1 MESVAKT
8 SKNATTTTTTKKS
21 SATKKEPSKVTK
33 MKKDDKQEFE
43 TIEALLIHVQ
53 SQLKVEKDIE
63 NGFGGFSYYTI
74 DNMLKQIRSALI
86 EHGAFG
92 RFSTTIEQKGERY
105 YVQASFKVSYKGQT
119 FEEVAEIREPVTKPK
134 MDDSQVTR
142 SATTQAK
149 KTLLENIFMVFD
161 GVEPDSANNNDY
173 QYQTDSE
180 VAEQHNNGVQ
190 MTLNLIEH
198 AKTLGE
204 YAPSQ
209 EQVEKW
215 TEMAHNNP
223 KETYKEVMAF
233 GKNAQAKMVENKI
246 AESKGE

>member
-8 SKNATTTTTTKKS
+8 NKNATTTTTKKS

-33 MKKDDKQEFE
+33 MKKDEKQEFE

-53 SQLKVEKDIE
+53 SQLRVEKDIE
-63 NGFGGFSYYTI
+63 NGFGGFTYYTI

-173 QYQTDSE
+173 QHQTDSE

-204 YAPSQ
+204 FAPSQ

-223 KETYKEVMAF
+223 KEAYKEVMTF
-233 GKNAQAKMVENKI
+233 GKNATAKMAENK
-246 AESKGE
+246 GE

>member
-8 SKNATTTTTTKKS
+8 NKNATTTTTKKS
-21 SATKKEPSKVTK
+21 SATKSKVTK
-33 MKKDDKQEFE
+33 MKKDEKQEFD

-53 SQLKVEKDIE
+53 SQLRVEKDIE
-63 NGFGGFSYYTI
+63 NGFGGFTYYTI

-161 GVEPDSANNNDY
+161 GVEPDGANNNDY

-180 VAEQHNNGVQ
+180 VAEQHSNGVQ

>member
-1 MESVAKT
+1 MEAVAKT
-8 SKNATTTTTTKKS
+8 TKNATKSTTTKKS
-21 SATKKEPSKVTK
+21 SVTKKEPSKVTQ
-33 MKKDDKQEFE
+33 MKDSKQEFE

-53 SQLKVEKDIE
+53 SQLKVEKDID
-63 NGFGGFSYYTI
+63 NDFGGFSYYTI

-173 QYQTDSE
+173 QHQTDSE

-190 MTLNLIEH
+190 ITLNLIEQT
-198 AKTLGE
+198 KMLGE
-204 YAPSQ
+204 FAPSQ
-209 EQVEKW
+209 EQIEKW
-215 TEMAHNNP
+215 VEMAHNNP
-223 KETYKEVMAF
+223 KEAYKEVMTF
-233 GKNAQAKMVENKI
+233 GKNATAKMAENKI
-246 AESKGE
+246 AENKGE

>member
-8 SKNATTTTTTKKS
+8 NKNATTTTAKKS
-21 SATKKEPSKVTK
+21 SATKSKVTK
-33 MKKDDKQEFE
+33 MKKDEKQEFD

-53 SQLKVEKDIE
+53 SQLRVEKDIE
-63 NGFGGFSYYTI
+63 NGFGGFTYYTI

-173 QYQTDSE
+173 QHQTDSE

-190 MTLNLIEH
+190 MTLNLIEQT
-198 AKTLGE
+198 KTLAE
-204 YAPSQ
+204 FAPSQ

-223 KETYKEVMAF
+223 KEAYKEVLTF
-233 GKNAQAKMVENKI
+233 GRNAQAKM

>member
-8 SKNATTTTTTKKS
+8 NKNATTTTTKKS
-21 SATKKEPSKVTK
+21 SATKSKVTK
-33 MKKDDKQEFE
+33 MKKDEKQEFD

-53 SQLKVEKDIE
+53 SQLRVEKDIE
-63 NGFGGFSYYTI
+63 NGFGGFTYYTI

-173 QYQTDSE
+173 QHQTDSE

-190 MTLNLIEH
+190 ITLNLIEQT
-198 AKTLGE
+198 KTLGE
-204 YAPSQ
+204 FAPSQ
-209 EQVEKW
+209 EQIEKW
-215 TEMAHNNP
+215 VEMAHNNP
-223 KETYKEVMAF
+223 KEAYKEVMTF
-233 GKNAQAKMVENKI
+233 GKNATAKMVE
-246 AESKGE
+246 SKGE

>member
-8 SKNATTTTTTKKS
+8 NKNATTTTAKKS

-33 MKKDDKQEFE
+33 MKKDEKQEFD

-53 SQLKVEKDIE
+53 SQLRVEKDIE
-63 NGFGGFSYYTI
+63 NGFGGFTYYTI

-161 GVEPDSANNNDY
+161 GVEPDGANNNDY

-180 VAEQHNNGVQ
+180 VAEQHSNGVQ

-204 YAPSQ
+204 FAPSQ

-223 KETYKEVMAF
+223 KEAYKEVMTF
-233 GKNAQAKMVENKI
+233 GRNAQAKM

>member
-8 SKNATTTTTTKKS
+8 NKNATTTTTKKS
-21 SATKKEPSKVTK
+21 SATKSKVTK
-33 MKKDDKQEFE
+33 MKKDEKQEFD

-161 GVEPDSANNNDY
+161 GVEPDSANNNEY

-180 VAEQHNNGVQ
+180 VAEQHSNGVQ

-204 YAPSQ
+204 FAPSQ
-209 EQVEKW
+209 EQIEKW
-215 TEMAHNNP
+215 VEMAHNNP
-223 KETYKEVMAF
+223 KEAYKEVMTF
-233 GKNAQAKMVENKI
+233 GKNATAKM

>member
-8 SKNATTTTTTKKS
+8 NKNATTTTAKKS
-21 SATKKEPSKVTK
+21 SATKSKVTK
-33 MKKDDKQEFE
+33 MKKDEKQEFD

-53 SQLKVEKDIE
+53 SQLRVEKDIE
-63 NGFGGFSYYTI
+63 NGFGGFTYYTI

-161 GVEPDSANNNDY
+161 GVEPDGANNNDY

-190 MTLNLIEH
+190 ITLNLIEQT
-198 AKTLGE
+198 KTLGE
-204 YAPSQ
+204 FAPSQ
-209 EQVEKW
+209 EQIEKW
-215 TEMAHNNP
+215 VEMAHNNP
-223 KETYKEVMAF
+223 KEAYKEVMTF
-233 GKNAQAKMVENKI
+233 GKNATAKMAENK
-246 AESKGE
+246 GE

>member
-8 SKNATTTTTTKKS
+8 NNATTKTTRKS

-33 MKKDDKQEFE
+33 MKKDEKQEFE

-53 SQLKVEKDIE
+53 SQLKVEKDID
-63 NGFGGFSYYTI
+63 NDFGGFSYYTI

-173 QYQTDSE
+173 QHQTDSE

-198 AKTLGE
+198 AKSLGE
-204 YAPSQ
+204 FAPSQ

-223 KETYKEVMAF
+223 KEAYKQVMAF
-233 GKNAQAKMVENKI
+233 GKEATAKMAENKI
-246 AESKGE
+246 AENKGE

>member
-8 SKNATTTTTTKKS
+8 NKNATTTTTKKS
-21 SATKKEPSKVTK
+21 SATKSKVTK
-33 MKKDDKQEFE
+33 MKKDEKQEFD

-53 SQLKVEKDIE
+53 SQLRVEKDIE
-63 NGFGGFSYYTI
+63 NGFGGFTYYTI

-161 GVEPDSANNNDY
+161 GVEPDGANNNDY

-180 VAEQHNNGVQ
+180 VAEQHSNGVQ

-204 YAPSQ
+204 FAPSQ

-223 KETYKEVMAF
+223 KEVYKEVMTF
-233 GKNAQAKMVENKI
+233 GRNAQAKM

>member
-1 MESVAKT
+1 MEAVAKT
-8 SKNATTTTTTKKS
+8 TKNATTTTTKKS

-43 TIEALLIHVQ
+43 TIEALLIHIQ
-53 SQLKVEKDIE
+53 SQIKVEKDID
-63 NGFGGFSYYTI
+63 NDFGGFSYYTI

-173 QYQTDSE
+173 QHQTDSE

-190 MTLNLIEH
+190 ITLNLIEQTK
-198 AKTLGE
+198 ALGE
-204 YAPSQ
+204 FAPSQ

-223 KETYKEVMAF
+223 KEAYKEVMTF
-233 GKNAQAKMVENKI
+233 GRSAQAKMVE
-246 AESKGE
+246 SKGE

>member
-8 SKNATTTTTTKKS
+8 NKNATTTTTKKS
-21 SATKKEPSKVTK
+21 SATKSKVTK
-33 MKKDDKQEFE
+33 MKKDEKQEFD

-173 QYQTDSE
+173 QHQTDSE

-190 MTLNLIEH
+190 ITLNLIEQT
-198 AKTLGE
+198 KTLGE
-204 YAPSQ
+204 FAPSQ
-209 EQVEKW
+209 EQIEKW
-215 TEMAHNNP
+215 VEMAHNNP
-223 KETYKEVMAF
+223 KEAYKEVMTF
-233 GKNAQAKMVENKI
+233 GKNATAKMVE
-246 AESKGE
+246 SKGE

>member
-8 SKNATTTTTTKKS
+8 NKNATTTTTKKS

-33 MKKDDKQEFE
+33 MKKDEKQEFE

-53 SQLKVEKDIE
+53 SQLRVEKDIE
-63 NGFGGFSYYTI
+63 NGFGGFTYYTI

-190 MTLNLIEH
+190 ITLNLIEQT
-198 AKTLGE
+198 KTLGE
-204 YAPSQ
+204 FAPSQ
-209 EQVEKW
+209 EQIEKW

-223 KETYKEVMAF
+223 KEAYKEVMTF
-233 GKNAQAKMVENKI
+233 GRSAQAKMVE
-246 AESKGE
+246 SKGE

>member
-8 SKNATTTTTTKKS
+8 NKNATTTTTKKS
-21 SATKKEPSKVTK
+21 SATKSKVTK
-33 MKKDDKQEFE
+33 MKKDDKQEFD

-53 SQLKVEKDIE
+53 SQLRVEKDIE

-190 MTLNLIEH
+190 ITLNLIEQT
-198 AKTLGE
+198 KMLGE
-204 YAPSQ
+204 FAPSQ

-223 KETYKEVMAF
+223 KETYKQVMAF
-233 GKNAQAKMVENKI
+233 GKEATAKM

>member
-8 SKNATTTTTTKKS
+8 NKNATTTTTKKS
-21 SATKKEPSKVTK
+21 SATKSKVTK
-33 MKKDDKQEFE
+33 MKKDEKQEFD

-173 QYQTDSE
+173 QHQTDSE

-204 YAPSQ
+204 FAPSQ

-223 KETYKEVMAF
+223 KEAYKEVMTF
-233 GKNAQAKMVENKI
+233 GKNATAKM

>member
-8 SKNATTTTTTKKS
+8 NKNATTTTTKKS

-33 MKKDDKQEFE
+33 MKKDEKQEFE

-53 SQLKVEKDIE
+53 SQLRVEKDIE
-63 NGFGGFSYYTI
+63 NGFGGFTYYTI

-180 VAEQHNNGVQ
+180 VAEQHSNGVQ

-204 YAPSQ
+204 FAPSQ

-223 KETYKEVMAF
+223 KEAYKEVMTF
-233 GKNAQAKMVENKI
+233 GRNAQAKM
-246 AESKGE
+246 AEKGE

>member
-8 SKNATTTTTTKKS
+8 NKNATTTTTKKS
-21 SATKKEPSKVTK
+21 SATKSKVTK
-33 MKKDDKQEFE
+33 MKKDEKQEFD

-161 GVEPDSANNNDY
+161 GVEPDGANNNDY

-198 AKTLGE
+198 AKSLGE
-204 YAPSQ
+204 FAPSQ
-209 EQVEKW
+209 EQIEKW
-215 TEMAHNNP
+215 VEMAHNNP
-223 KETYKEVMAF
+223 KEAYKEVMTF
-233 GKNAQAKMVENKI
+233 GKNATAKMAENKM
-246 AESKGE
+246 AENKGE

>member
-8 SKNATTTTTTKKS
+8 NKNATTTTTKKS
-21 SATKKEPSKVTK
+21 SATKSKVTK
-33 MKKDDKQEFE
+33 MKKDEKQEFD

-53 SQLKVEKDIE
+53 SQLRVEKDIE

-161 GVEPDSANNNDY
+161 GVEPDGANNNDY

-180 VAEQHNNGVQ
+180 VAEQHSNGVQ

-204 YAPSQ
+204 FAPSQ

-223 KETYKEVMAF
+223 KEAYKEVMTF
-233 GKNAQAKMVENKI
+233 GKNATAKM

>member
-8 SKNATTTTTTKKS
+8 NKNATTTTTKKS
-21 SATKKEPSKVTK
+21 SATKSKVTK
-33 MKKDDKQEFE
+33 MKKDEKKEFD

-63 NGFGGFSYYTI
+63 NGSGGFSYYTI

-173 QYQTDSE
+173 QHQTDSE

-198 AKTLGE
+198 AKLLGE
-204 YAPSQ
+204 FAPSQ
-209 EQVEKW
+209 EQIEKW
-215 TEMAHNNP
+215 VEMAHNNP
-223 KETYKEVMAF
+223 KEAYKEVMTF
-233 GKNAQAKMVENKI
+233 GKNATAKMAENKM
-246 AESKGE
+246 AENKGE

>member
-8 SKNATTTTTTKKS
+8 NKNATTTTTKKS
-21 SATKKEPSKVTK
+21 SATKSKVTK
-33 MKKDDKQEFE
+33 MKKDEKQEFD

-53 SQLKVEKDIE
+53 SQLRVEKDIE

-190 MTLNLIEH
+190 MTLKLIEH

>member
-8 SKNATTTTTTKKS
+8 NNNATTKATRKS
-21 SATKKEPSKVTK
+21 PATKKEPSKVTK

-53 SQLKVEKDIE
+53 SQLKVEKDID
-63 NGFGGFSYYTI
+63 NDFGGFSYYTI

-190 MTLNLIEH
+190 ITLNLIEH
-198 AKTLGE
+198 AKTLGDF
-204 YAPSQ
+204 APSQ

-223 KETYKEVMAF
+223 KEAYKEVMAF
-233 GKNAQAKMVENKI
+233 GKNATAKMAENKI
-246 AESKGE
+246 AENKGE

>member
-8 SKNATTTTTTKKS
+8 NKNATTTTTKKS
-21 SATKKEPSKVTK
+21 SATKSKVTK
-33 MKKDDKQEFE
+33 MKKDEKQEFD

-161 GVEPDSANNNDY
+161 GVEPDSANNNEY
-173 QYQTDSE
+173 QHQTDSE
-180 VAEQHNNGVQ
+180 VAEQHSNGVQ

-204 YAPSQ
+204 FAPSQ

-223 KETYKEVMAF
+223 KEAYKEVMTF
-233 GKNAQAKMVENKI
+233 GKNATAKMAENK
-246 AESKGE
+246 GE

>member
-8 SKNATTTTTTKKS
+8 NKNATTTTTKKS

-33 MKKDDKQEFE
+33 MKKDEKQEFE

-190 MTLNLIEH
+190 MTLNLIEQT
-198 AKTLGE
+198 KTLGE
-204 YAPSQ
+204 FAPSQ

-223 KETYKEVMAF
+223 KEAYKEVLTF
-233 GKNAQAKMVENKI
+233 GRNAQAKM

>member
-8 SKNATTTTTTKKS
+8 NNATTKATKKS

-33 MKKDDKQEFE
+33 MKKDEKREFD

-53 SQLKVEKDIE
+53 SQLRVEKDID
-63 NGFGGFSYYTI
+63 NNFGGFSYYTI

-180 VAEQHNNGVQ
+180 VAEQHSNGVQ

-204 YAPSQ
+204 FAPSQ

-223 KETYKEVMAF
+223 KEAYKEVMTF
-233 GKNAQAKMVENKI
+233 GRNAQAKMVENKI

>member
-8 SKNATTTTTTKKS
+8 NKNATTTTAKKS

-53 SQLKVEKDIE
+53 SQLRVEKDIE

-173 QYQTDSE
+173 QHQTDSE

-204 YAPSQ
+204 FAPSQ

-223 KETYKEVMAF
+223 KEAYKEVMTF
-233 GKNAQAKMVENKI
+233 GKNATAKMAENK
-246 AESKGE
+246 GE

>member
-8 SKNATTTTTTKKS
+8 NKNATTTTTKKS
-21 SATKKEPSKVTK
+21 SATKSKVTK
-33 MKKDDKQEFE
+33 MKKDEKQEFD

-173 QYQTDSE
+173 QHQTDSE

-204 YAPSQ
+204 FAPSQ

-223 KETYKEVMAF
+223 KEAYKEVMTF
-233 GKNAQAKMVENKI
+233 GRNAQAKM

>member
-1 MESVAKT
+1 MEAVAKT
-8 SKNATTTTTTKKS
+8 TKNATTTTTTKKS
-21 SATKKEPSKVTK
+21 SATKKEPSKVTQ
-33 MKKDDKQEFE
+33 MKDSKQEFE

-63 NGFGGFSYYTI
+63 NGFGGFRYYTI

-161 GVEPDSANNNDY
+161 GVDPDSANNNEY
-173 QYQTDSE
+173 QHQTDSE
-180 VAEQHNNGVQ
+180 VA
-190 MTLNLIEH
+190 
-198 AKTLGE
+198 
-204 YAPSQ
+204 
-209 EQVEKW
+209 
-215 TEMAHNNP
+215 
-223 KETYKEVMAF
+223 
-233 GKNAQAKMVENKI
+233 
-246 AESKGE
+246 

>member
-8 SKNATTTTTTKKS
+8 NNNATTKATRKS
-21 SATKKEPSKVTK
+21 PATKKEPSKVTK
-33 MKKDDKQEFE
+33 MKKDDKQDFE

-53 SQLKVEKDIE
+53 SQLRVEKDIE
-63 NGFGGFSYYTI
+63 NGFGGFTYYTI

-161 GVEPDSANNNDY
+161 GVEPDGANNNDY

-180 VAEQHNNGVQ
+180 VAEQHSNGVQ

-204 YAPSQ
+204 FAPSQ

-223 KETYKEVMAF
+223 KEAYKEVMTF
-233 GKNAQAKMVENKI
+233 GRNAQAKM

>member
-8 SKNATTTTTTKKS
+8 NKNATTTTTKKS
-21 SATKKEPSKVTK
+21 SATKSKVTK
-33 MKKDDKQEFE
+33 MKKDEKQEFD

-53 SQLKVEKDIE
+53 SQLRVEKDIE
-63 NGFGGFSYYTI
+63 NGFGGFTYYTI

-161 GVEPDSANNNDY
+161 GVEPDGANNNDY

-180 VAEQHNNGVQ
+180 VAEQHSNGVQ

-204 YAPSQ
+204 FAPSQ

-223 KETYKEVMAF
+223 KEAYKEVMTF
-233 GKNAQAKMVENKI
+233 GRNAQAKM

>member
-8 SKNATTTTTTKKS
+8 NKNATTTTTKKS
-21 SATKKEPSKVTK
+21 SATKSKVTK
-33 MKKDDKQEFE
+33 MKKDEKQEFD

-53 SQLKVEKDIE
+53 SQLRVEKDIE
-63 NGFGGFSYYTI
+63 NGFGGFTYYTI

-161 GVEPDSANNNDY
+161 GVEPDGANNNDY

-204 YAPSQ
+204 FAPSQ

-223 KETYKEVMAF
+223 KEAYKEVLTF
-233 GKNAQAKMVENKI
+233 GRNAQAKM

>member
-1 MESVAKT
+1 MEAVAQT
-8 SKNATTTTTTKKS
+8 TKNATKTTTTKKS

-86 EHGAFG
+86 EYGAFG

-173 QYQTDSE
+173 QHQTDSE

-190 MTLNLIEH
+190 ITLNLIEH

-204 YAPSQ
+204 FAPSQ

-223 KETYKEVMAF
+223 KEAYKEVMTF
-233 GKNAQAKMVENKI
+233 GRSAQAKMVE
-246 AESKGE
+246 SKGE

>member
-8 SKNATTTTTTKKS
+8 NKNATTTTAKKS

-33 MKKDDKQEFE
+33 MKKDEKQEFD

-161 GVEPDSANNNDY
+161 GVEPDGANNNDY

-190 MTLNLIEH
+190 MTLNLIEQT
-198 AKTLGE
+198 KTLGE
-204 YAPSQ
+204 FAPSQ

-223 KETYKEVMAF
+223 KEAYKEVLTF
-233 GKNAQAKMVENKI
+233 GRNAQAKM

>member
-8 SKNATTTTTTKKS
+8 NKNATTTTTKKS
-21 SATKKEPSKVTK
+21 SATKSKVTK
-33 MKKDDKQEFE
+33 MKKDEKQEFE

-161 GVEPDSANNNDY
+161 GVEPDGANNNDY

-198 AKTLGE
+198 AKTLGGF
-204 YAPSQ
+204 APSQ

-223 KETYKEVMAF
+223 KEAYKEVLTF
-233 GKNAQAKMVENKI
+233 GRNAQAKMAENK
-246 AESKGE
+246 GE

>member
-1 MESVAKT
+1 MVAKT
-8 SKNATTTTTTKKS
+8 TKAKE
-21 SATKKEPSKVTK
+21 APKKVVE
-33 MKKDDKQEFE
+33 MKKAEKPTFD
-43 TIEALLIHVQ
+43 TIEDLLIHVQ
-53 SQLKVEKDIE
+53 SQLKIEKDI
-63 NGFGGFSYYTI
+63 NNSFGGFSYYTI
-74 DNMLKQIRSALI
+74 DNMMKQIRSALI

-92 RFSTTIEQKGERY
+92 RFSTKIEQKGERY
-105 YVQASFKVSYKGQT
+105 YVQASFKVNFKGQT

-149 KTLLENIFMVFD
+149 KTLLENIFMVVD
-161 GVEPDSANNNDY
+161 GVEPDSVNNNDY
-173 QYQTDSE
+173 QHQTDEE
-180 VAEQHNNGVQ
+180 VAEQHSNGVQ
-190 MTLNLIEH
+190 MTLNLIEQ

-204 YAPSQ
+204 FAPSQ

-223 KETYKEVMAF
+223 KETYKEVMTF
-233 GKNAQAKMVENKI
+233 GRNAQAKM

>member
-8 SKNATTTTTTKKS
+8 NNATTKTTRKS
-21 SATKKEPSKVTK
+21 PATKKEPSKVTK

-53 SQLKVEKDIE
+53 SQLKVEKDID
-63 NGFGGFSYYTI
+63 NSFGGFSYYTI

-198 AKTLGE
+198 AKSLGE
-204 YAPSQ
+204 FAPSP

-223 KETYKEVMAF
+223 KEAYKQVMAF
-233 GKNAQAKMVENKI
+233 GKEATAKMAENKI
-246 AESKGE
+246 AENKGE